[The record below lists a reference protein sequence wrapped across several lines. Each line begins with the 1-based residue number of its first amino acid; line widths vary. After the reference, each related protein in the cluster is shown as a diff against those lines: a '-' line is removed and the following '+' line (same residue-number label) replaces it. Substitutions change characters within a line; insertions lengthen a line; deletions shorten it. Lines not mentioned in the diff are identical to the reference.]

1 MLKKP
6 FNAELTSYIK
16 SVSLDDSTEDLIIE
30 GYANTVT
37 KDRAGDVIPA
47 DTWKTGNAL
56 SNYMKNPIILAF
68 HDHSLPIGSAIDVS
82 VTELGLF
89 VKAKISKAAGRVYDL
104 VKEGVLK
111 TFSVGFRIYD
121 ADYDSRSDTYF
132 IKEVELHEISVV
144 SVPCNQDST
153 FSVAKSMESGDF
165 ADFKKNFNAEE
176 SAEGKQKM
184 TFDVEKFKEEM
195 ARIAGESAANAVK
208 DVEAAKAA
216 AAAKAAEEK
225 AAKEANEAAIAAK
238 AKAAAKDLIDELQK
252 ALKEKDDAFASAVKT
267 NQEQLVA
274 MKDEI
279 AQILASRNN
288 PMTTVAAAT
297 AKALMGNTNVDH
309 AEVDRVVMLGMVK
322 NVGMFETKYG
332 QKHQQAMK
340 AVNSSSSITVSSDAY
355 ETVFSTNLIRD
366 IQAKLVVAPIFREIP
381 MTSANLT
388 IPVNPGRGNATWVD
402 SANFG
407 TAASSG
413 NEITVALTERTLKTF
428 KLAAKTYLTEE
439 TEEDAIIAVLPILR
453 DHLVEAHANEIDR
466 AFLLGTGTGQ
476 PKGLVTQATAIAAGA
491 AVQVTTAKADGSVLV
506 TAKEILKARRK
517 LGLYGINLNEI
528 VLVISQDAYW
538 DLLLDSEWADVQQVG
553 MAAATKL
560 QGEVGNIY
568 GMPVVVSNQFAAKA
582 VSTAFG
588 VMVNKTNFVVPRQRG
603 ATVKTDFDVEK
614 DRRVI
619 VATQRLNLEALIEA
633 SAGNGKG
640 VVALTYAAA

>member
-1 MLKKP
+1 MQNKQ
-6 FNAELTSYIK
+6 FSAEIISQIK
-16 SVSLDDSTEDLIIE
+16 SLTLDGESEDLIIE

-47 DTWKTGNAL
+47 DTWKTSNAL
-56 SNYMKNPIILAF
+56 SNYMKNPILLAF
-68 HDHSLPIGSAIDVS
+68 HNHSMPIGKALE
-82 VTELGLF
+82 VTVTDFGLYI
-89 VKAKISKAAGRVYDL
+89 KAKISKAAGNVYQLIKD
-104 VKEGVLK
+104 GVLT

-121 ADYDSRSDTYF
+121 AEYDSRSDTYF
-132 IKEVELHEISVV
+132 IKDVELTEVSVV

-153 FSVAKSMESGDF
+153 FSVAKSMESSEF
-165 ADFKKNFNAEE
+165 ANFKKNFNAEV
-176 SAEGKQKM
+176 SAEGKQEM

-195 ARIAGESAANAVK
+195 AKIAGESAANAVK
-208 DVEAAKAA
+208 DAEAAKTAAKAA
-216 AAAKAAEEK
+216 AAEAAKAQEAQEAAITTK
-225 AAKEANEAAIAAK
+225 AKEAAK
-238 AKAAAKDLIDELQK
+238 AMIEDLQK
-252 ALKEKDDAFASAVKT
+252 ALKEKDDAFATAVKA

-279 AQILASRNN
+279 AQILAARSN
-288 PMTTVAAAT
+288 PMTGVAAAT
-297 AKALMGNTNVDH
+297 AKALMGQSVDST
-309 AEVDRVVMLGMVK
+309 EIDRVVMLGMVK

-332 QKHQQAMK
+332 QKHQTAMK
-340 AVNSSSSITVSSDAY
+340 AVNNSSSITVSSDAY

-366 IQAKLVVAPIFREIP
+366 IQAKLVIAPIFREIP
-381 MTSANLT
+381 MTSKNLT
-388 IPVNPGRGNATWVD
+388 IPINPGRGNATWVD
-402 SANFG
+402 AAAYG
-407 TAASSG
+407 TDASTG
-413 NEITVALTERTLKTF
+413 NELNVALTERTLKTF

-491 AVQVTTAKADGSVLV
+491 ALQVTTATADGSVLV

-553 MAAATKL
+553 TAAVKL

-588 VMVNKTNFVVPRQRG
+588 IMVNKTNFVVPRQRG

-640 VVALTYAAA
+640 VVALTYAAT